1 MQVILS
7 KSQYMRG
14 IQCPKSLWLFKHKPE
29 LQEQSGIGNEQE
41 GIRLGA
47 QARELF
53 PGGELIQFKNGH
65 EINAERTAKLIHE
78 DVSPIYE
85 ATFVYDETLVMVDIL
100 NKGDSGW
107 EIYEVKG
114 SSEIKPHHVDDLA
127 VQAFIVKN
135 AGLDVNRACLIHVN
149 NQYERN
155 GALDLGEL
163 FIIEDESETVLVDRA
178 IQPSIDTLKKIVAG
192 EEPDIEIGPQCKNNN
207 IDCDFKS
214 YCWKHIPPV
223 SVFSL
228 TRLLTKR
235 KFELYNQ
242 GIVTF
247 DQIPSAY
254 ELSDPQ
260 RFQVIAELEDKEIIS
275 RDNIEDFI
283 AELEYPLGYLDFETF
298 NPTIPLF
305 NKQRPFQAI
314 PSQFSLHVEKADGS
328 LTHLEFLAESGL
340 DPRIEFADRLIED
353 TRQCSHILVYN
364 KAFENRIIKELAD
377 FYPEKKGQ
385 LLAII
390 ERVVDLMDVFKNKY
404 YYNKKMNGSHS
415 IKWVLPAMVPDLSYK
430 DLAIGNGGAAM
441 NAFTELQYENDP
453 VLVEKTR
460 KALLEYCC
468 LDTFAMVK
476 IFEQLK
482 SIISK
487 S

>member
-1 MQVILS
+1 MQITLS

-29 LQEQSGIGNEQE
+29 LQEQSGIASEQE

-47 QARELF
+47 KARELF
-53 PGGELIQFKNGH
+53 PGGELIEFKDGH
-65 EINAERTAKLIHE
+65 EKNAERTAKLIHE
-78 DVSPIYE
+78 GVSPIYE
-85 ATFVYDETLVMVDIL
+85 ATFIYDETLVMIDVL
-100 NKGDSGW
+100 NKGDNGW

-114 SSEIKPHHVDDLA
+114 SSEIKTHHVDDLA
-127 VQAFIVKN
+127 VQVFIAKN
-135 AGLDVNRACLIHVN
+135 AGLNVDRACLIHVN
-149 NQYERN
+149 NQYEKN

-163 FIIEDESETVLVDRA
+163 FIIDDLSETVLVERD
-178 IQPSIDTLKKIVAG
+178 IQPSMDKLKEIVVG

-207 IDCDFKS
+207 IDCDFLS

-247 DQIPSAY
+247 DQLPSDY
-254 ELSDPQ
+254 EFSDAQ

-275 RDNIEDFI
+275 RDDIEDFI
-283 AELEYPLGYLDFETF
+283 AQLEYPLGFLDFETF

-305 NKQRPFQAI
+305 DKHRPFQAI
-314 PSQFSLHVEKADGS
+314 PSQFSLHVEKTDGS
-328 LTHLEFLAESGL
+328 LTHFEFLAESGV

-353 TRQCSHILVYN
+353 TRHCSHLLVYN
-364 KAFENRIIKELAD
+364 KAFENRIIRELAD
-377 FYPEKKGQ
+377 YYPEKAGQ
-385 LLAII
+385 LLQIV
-390 ERVVDLMDVFKNKY
+390 ERVIDLMDVFKNKH

-430 DLAIGNGGAAM
+430 NLAIGNGGAAM

-453 VLVEKTR
+453 LLIEKTR
-460 KALLEYCC
+460 EALLEYCC
-468 LDTFAMVK
+468 LDTYAMVK
-476 IFEQLK
+476 ILERLRG
-482 SIISK
+482 IAD
-487 S
+487 